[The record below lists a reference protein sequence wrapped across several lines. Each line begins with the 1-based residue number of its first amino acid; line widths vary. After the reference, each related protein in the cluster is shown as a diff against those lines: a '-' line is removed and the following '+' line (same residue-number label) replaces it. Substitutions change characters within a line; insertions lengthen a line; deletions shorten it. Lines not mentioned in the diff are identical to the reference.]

1 MIDYYRDLLRRHAW
15 LEESLCW
22 LVVQPLDEDLTRDDV
37 LWRLNGGRDP
47 EQRIVPDPV
56 DANANMDGEL
66 IFAFEGDGAWG
77 FLDWSGVPASDEIV
91 AALSEDCRVWLTS
104 WNFSGQSTLLYAAGG
119 RIRTRVHRF
128 HFARHITEE
137 GDPAAVA
144 GLHTLLGGVPHDDYT
159 GRRAAALAF
168 VEASTGVAIESER
181 FDEEEGPVI
190 ILDTR
195 GDQARG
201 AQMAHP
207 PPARV
212 RPSLPR
218 A

>member
-1 MIDYYRDLLRRHAW
+1 MIDYYRDLLQRRPW
-15 LEESLCW
+15 LEDCLCW
-22 LVVQPLDEDLTRDDV
+22 LVVQPLDEDLTCDDV

-47 EQRIVPDPV
+47 EQRIVPHPV
-56 DANANMDGEL
+56 ETGADMDGAL
-66 IFAFEGDGAWG
+66 IFVFEGDGAWG
-77 FLDWSGVPASDEIV
+77 FLDFSGIPAQDELI

-128 HFARHITEE
+128 HFADHITEE

-144 GLHTLLGGVPHDDYT
+144 GLHELLATAPRDDYT

-181 FDEEEGPVI
+181 FDEEEGTVI
-190 ILDTR
+190 ILST
-195 GDQARG
+195 
-201 AQMAHP
+201 P
-207 PPARV
+207 
-212 RPSLPR
+212 
-218 A
+218 